1 MSSHHTRNRLFPRAV
16 LTSLVVLAGL
26 SAGPVLAS
34 DLLKAGQK
42 APEFELLSDRD
53 EPVRLDEVRQGHW
66 VLLAFYPR
74 AFTPG

>member
-1 MSSHHTRNRLFPRAV
+1 MSSRHTLHRLFPRAV
-16 LTSLVVLAGL
+16 LASLFALAGL

-34 DLLKAGQK
+34 DLLKPGQT
-42 APEFELLSDRD
+42 APEFELMSDRD